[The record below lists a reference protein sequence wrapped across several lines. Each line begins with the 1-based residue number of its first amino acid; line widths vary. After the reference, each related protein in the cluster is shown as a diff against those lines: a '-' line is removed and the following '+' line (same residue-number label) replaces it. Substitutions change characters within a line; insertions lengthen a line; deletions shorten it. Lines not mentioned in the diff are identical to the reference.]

1 MRIATRLV
9 GIAAMIGP
17 GTACEVTDAV
27 GGSFASDCAIAV
39 PLFEPYSGA
48 SDPDCSGI
56 AVKPAEG
63 RKKKYQSYENVWVV
77 TTSDKTGPRSEIECT
92 FFPHHDNCD
101 PVGFGNGS
109 WSIVL
114 SGKNEAVGTS
124 YECLCADVECVSLH
138 TGDLIREWTWELG
151 DCGG

>member
-1 MRIATRLV
+1 MRIATQLV
-9 GIAAMIGP
+9 GVAAMIALGV
-17 GTACEVTDAV
+17 ACQVAGGI
-27 GGSFASDCAIAV
+27 GGSLSSDCAFAV

-48 SDPDCSGI
+48 SDPDCTGI
-56 AVKPAEG
+56 AVKPDEG
-63 RKKKYQSYENVWVV
+63 RKKRYEYDNVWIV
-77 TTSDKTGPRSEIECT
+77 TTEDRTGPRSEIECT
-92 FFPHHDNCD
+92 FFPHYDNCD
-101 PVGFGNGS
+101 PVGVGGDGS

-138 TGDLIREWTWELG
+138 TGNLVREWTWELG